1 MRAPSRADIFAAAS
15 TLKRSLI
22 RPSRPS
28 SWASTG
34 GPDFG
39 DDLPN
44 LLIAEG
50 WPKDLHSCIA
60 CDRRKLGNVG
70 YNQPKSLNV
79 REEALEATWRERHR
93 KADGLGPVGAP
104 CMRDVLRQNK
114 DIPQVGPLQ
123 WGRIMRV
130 GRCGRAAGLVAAHEP
145 AILIASFRLTS
156 RIAKRRPAP
165 AGGRRGA
172 GRRVPGFGEE
182 TPGIRN
188 VGVSPETEFAKIVAI
203 VPIFPRFADLRDEV
217 IE

>member
-165 AGGRRGA
+165 AGGETGPA
-172 GRRVPGFGEE
+172 AAYPGSGRRRRASEMQGLVREE
-182 TPGIRN
+182 N
-188 VGVSPETEFAKIVAI
+188 
-203 VPIFPRFADLRDEV
+203 LRKM
-217 IE
+217 